1 MIKDL
6 FIPEKIDGY
15 YILPQDIVGVVINKT
30 HVRATLVVASG
41 NSLQIKEFFE
51 EPLGTNELS
60 YHERVVAALKAIFLK
75 IGTAVSIRTALSS
88 SLIMFKQLKLPFTDP
103 EKIRMILPFEIAP
116 ELPFSLETAVVDFI
130 VTHVDQERK
139 ESTIMVAAVQKEHV
153 AQHMAFLEAAGLE
166 PAAITVDLFDL
177 YGLYLMIPAY
187 KARRGVTVIL
197 DLQASSTRLL
207 YLVDNKLERI
217 RTIAQGI
224 AHLAKIVGQE
234 LHIANGDALEQVM
247 RFGIGAHA
255 QSNYTAAIEQAVA
268 SLWSAVQFTLSSFVD
283 QTTHKGSV
291 DTILLSGGFST
302 LPGLAEYIT
311 KRSSITCM
319 PFDIQLLFE
328 NPHIKSTQ
336 KTIVPDQIASIST
349 ALPSPITAE
358 CNLLQEEFAPST
370 MNLLTKQLA
379 TAGLLTVLLIAG
391 ALTISIWQTGKL
403 RQQERQ
409 AQQAAIT
416 HLQEL
421 GLVGEDITTLTEAV
435 EEAETKVRNKEAQW
449 FPFSRQARTSLLNI
463 LQTLS
468 SAIDREAIDLQL
480 KRLTIT
486 EVYVFIEGSVKS
498 FEALNIFQAELD
510 KTNLFISIPSFQ
522 DTTFS
527 EKLLL
532 KKKKKGAL

>member
-15 YILPQDIVGVVINKT
+15 YILPQEIVGVVINKT
-30 HVRATLVVASG
+30 HVRATLVLASG
-41 NSLQIKEFFE
+41 TSLQIKEFFE

-60 YHERVVAALKAIFLK
+60 YHERVVAALKTIFAK
-75 IGTAVSIRTALSS
+75 VSPSASIRTTLSS

-116 ELPFSLETAVVDFI
+116 ELPFSLETAVIDFI

-139 ESTIMVAAVQKEHV
+139 EGTIMVAAIQKEHI
-153 AQHMAFLEAAGLE
+153 AQHMAFFQAAGLE

-207 YLVDNKLERI
+207 YLVDNNLERI

-224 AHLAKIVGQE
+224 AHLAKTVGQE

-268 SLWSAVQFTLSSFVD
+268 SLWNAVQFTLNSFVD
-283 QTTHKGSV
+283 QTTHKGKV
-291 DTILLSGGFST
+291 ETILLSGGFST

-311 KRSSITCM
+311 QRSSITCM

-328 NPHIKSTQ
+328 NPHITSAQ

-349 ALPSPITAE
+349 ALPSPTTAE

-370 MNLLTKQLA
+370 MNLLTKQLT
-379 TAGLLTVLLIAG
+379 TALVLIVLLFAG
-391 ALTISIWQTGKL
+391 ILTISIWQTRKL
-403 RQQERQ
+403 RHQERQ
-409 AQQAAIT
+409 AQQAAIA
-416 HLQEL
+416 HLQDL
-421 GLVGEDITTLTEAV
+421 NLVDEEVKTLTEAV
-435 EEAETKVRNKEAQW
+435 EDAEAKVRKKENQW
-449 FPFSRQARTSLLNI
+449 LPFSRSARTSLLNI

-468 SAIDREAIDLQL
+468 TEIDREALGLQL

-486 EVYVFIEGSVKS
+486 EEFVFIDGAVKS
-498 FEALNIFQAELD
+498 IEVLNTFEKELD

-532 KKKKKGAL
+532 RKKKKGTL